1 MRCTCLILI
10 AAVCCAGLTGP
21 LFAQGGWVTP
31 QPPCE
36 LSAGHFKVNGGILYL
51 KTAAEKPER
60 RDQQLE
66 QARKVLTEA
75 IVQNAQDKNAAAWYY
90 LGRYYVETADAA
102 GADSALARALA
113 LAPQCKQDIGGY
125 RQRLWANTLNGG
137 LAAWQGGKEDSAAVL
152 FRLAA
157 RLEPGNPKAF
167 GFPGSSRAA
176 RRNSTAAES
185 SFPPCHA
192 ARPPLRVFAHSRWR

>member
-125 RQRLWANTLNGG
+125 RQRLWASTLNGG
-137 LAAWQGGKEDSAAVL
+137 
-152 FRLAA
+152 
-157 RLEPGNPKAF
+157 
-167 GFPGSSRAA
+167 RAA
-176 RRNSTAAES
+176 GPGGAWIQRTAA
-185 SFPPCHA
+185 PKPIRHRYRA
-192 ARPPLRVFAHSRWR
+192 

>member
-51 KTAAEKPER
+51 KTAAETPER

-75 IVQNAQDKNAAAWYY
+75 IVQTAQAKNATASEY
-90 LGRYYVETADAA
+90 LGRYYVDTADAA
-102 GADSALARALA
+102 DADGAHARALA
-113 LAPQCKQDIGGY
+113 LAPH
-125 RQRLWANTLNGG
+125 
-137 LAAWQGGKEDSAAVL
+137 GK
-152 FRLAA
+152 
-157 RLEPGNPKAF
+157 K
-167 GFPGSSRAA
+167 
-176 RRNSTAAES
+176 
-185 SFPPCHA
+185 
-192 ARPPLRVFAHSRWR
+192 

>member
-1 MRCTCLILI
+1 MRCTPLVLT
-10 AAVCCAGLTGP
+10 ALCCVGLAGP
-21 LFAQGGWVTP
+21 LVAQGGWVTP

-102 GADSALARALA
+102 AERRRPLP
-113 LAPQCKQDIGGY
+113 APVAFDVVRTLRRQC
-125 RQRLWANTLNGG
+125 QR
-137 LAAWQGGKEDSAAVL
+137 AWQGGKEDSAALL

-157 RLEPGNPKAF
+157 HL
-167 GFPGSSRAA
+167 
-176 RRNSTAAES
+176 
-185 SFPPCHA
+185 
-192 ARPPLRVFAHSRWR
+192 